1 MKVFHK
7 DQTRDEY
14 LDTQIKRSQSK
25 FQFCKVSYS
34 HVLNWKKVLER
45 NCKLEGPILCLGT
58 RNGREIDLFRTVFR
72 SDPIT
77 NYLVKAFEVN
87 KYGWKS
93 RLPFIEAINRSKI
106 EEISSD
112 SILGVEVNPDGKRS
126 DVFVGS
132 FDEMPLDWENQFGI
146 LYSNSFDQSQDP
158 LKTAKEWIRISKNN
172 AIIIIGFNDAE
183 PTLADPTGCLSYS
196 DFLDL
201 FPGELL
207 YFNKLGS
214 NYDDIIIR
222 LNET

>member
-1 MKVFHK
+1 MKVFHEI
-7 DQTRDEY
+7 QTRDEY
-14 LDTQIKRSQSK
+14 LNTQIKRSQSK
-25 FQFCKVSYS
+25 FKFCKVSYS
-34 HVLNWKKVLER
+34 HVLNWKRVLKR
-45 NCKLEGPILCLGT
+45 NCDFEEPFLCLGT

-72 SDPIT
+72 SGRMT
-77 NYLVKAFEVN
+77 NYLVNAFEVN
-87 KYGWKS
+87 KNGWKS
-93 RLPFIEAINRSKI
+93 RLPIIETINRSKI
-106 EEISSD
+106 EQISND
-112 SILGVEVNPDGKRS
+112 SIIGVEINPDGKRS

-132 FDEMPLDWENQFGI
+132 FDEMPLDWENQFGLI
-146 LYSNSFDQSQDP
+146 YSNSFDQSQDP
-158 LKTAKEWIRISKNN
+158 IKTANEWIRVSKNN

-222 LNET
+222 LKKT